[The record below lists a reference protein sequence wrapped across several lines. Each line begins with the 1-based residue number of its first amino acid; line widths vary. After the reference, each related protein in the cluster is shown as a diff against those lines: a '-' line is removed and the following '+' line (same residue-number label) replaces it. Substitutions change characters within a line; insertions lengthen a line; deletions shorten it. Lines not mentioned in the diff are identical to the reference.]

1 VQIGT
6 SETAIF
12 SHCSAV
18 DRDERGGGVVEHCP
32 KSTPAAGRVNRLKGP
47 ATRRPGPSFRT
58 DIRKVAHATP
68 ATPKEP
74 TMLQTFSSEKANGA
88 SNAVLNAAPPADD
101 AAARLLRHVL
111 KVWAREQGVK
121 ENDVPAF
128 IDGVFHYAAATI
140 LDGRYGRPGA

>member
-1 VQIGT
+1 
-6 SETAIF
+6 
-12 SHCSAV
+12 
-18 DRDERGGGVVEHCP
+18 
-32 KSTPAAGRVNRLKGP
+32 
-47 ATRRPGPSFRT
+47 
-58 DIRKVAHATP
+58 
-68 ATPKEP
+68 
-74 TMLQTFSSEKANGA
+74 MLQTFSSEKANGA